1 MISKQWIYAGI
12 SLLMLCFTVVT
23 ITSSGCYLPHNNIT
37 ETRLQSQNVDSGIEA
52 IEQVRYQLAA
62 QESSEITSCLADD
75 PNPLD
80 NITDV
85 TAVKLVLQKELSTES
100 TVPSETT
107 SNLPSDQTIT
117 DRVHTEITS
126 QPSTTAIMHETTTK
140 RTKESTQPAETIPT
154 TAVESSAITQTTVS
168 ATPTQSPST
177 TPSATPTP
185 SLRNIPQ
192 LRQDMFDAT
201 NKVRKEHGQPPVTQ
215 GSATLQEIAMLRA
228 RELATQYSHR
238 RPDGTYYDDLL
249 RENDISFMCAA
260 ENIAKF
266 SELATV
272 TTVINAWSS
281 SSGHLLSITRP
292 EHDTL
297 AIGYYEC
304 PYGRQY
310 WVQIFTGKIS
320 W

>member
-1 MISKQWIYAGI
+1 
-12 SLLMLCFTVVT
+12 
-23 ITSSGCYLPHNNIT
+23 
-37 ETRLQSQNVDSGIEA
+37 
-52 IEQVRYQLAA
+52 
-62 QESSEITSCLADD
+62 
-75 PNPLD
+75 
-80 NITDV
+80 
-85 TAVKLVLQKELSTES
+85 
-100 TVPSETT
+100 
-107 SNLPSDQTIT
+107 
-117 DRVHTEITS
+117 
-126 QPSTTAIMHETTTK
+126 
-140 RTKESTQPAETIPT
+140 
-154 TAVESSAITQTTVS
+154 
-168 ATPTQSPST
+168 
-177 TPSATPTP
+177 
-185 SLRNIPQ
+185 
-192 LRQDMFDAT
+192 MFDAT
-201 NKVRKEHGQPPVTQ
+201 NTVRKEHGQPPVTQ

-281 SSGHLLSITRP
+281 SSGHLLSIIRP

-304 PYGRQY
+304 PCGRQY